1 MAMPQTLAAANFL
14 PEAPTLTNCDK
25 ERIHEIN
32 SIQSGGFLLALT
44 PDWIIERA
52 SANCGAFL
60 KLPLHDILGANLT
73 ALILPE
79 AVHAIRNRLS
89 SLYRQDVIERLFAI
103 VLQEGGPGFDLAVHT
118 SGDLIILEAEPSEEA
133 GELNAGSMVRSMI
146 DHVQHQHQV
155 VDLTREAV
163 RLVQALTG
171 YDRVM
176 IYQFHPDGS
185 GEVIAERCR
194 PSMEPFLGLRYPATD
209 IPQQAR
215 ALLIRNPIRI
225 LLDIDSPPSPL
236 VSTKTFADTLTDL
249 SMSSL
254 RSHSPIHLEYLRN
267 MGVAATMTISLL
279 KNGALW
285 GLIACHHRSPRTIGY
300 ERRTTAEVFGQI
312 LALLIDRCEREE
324 LITFE
329 ASTRQIT
336 ADLLASVALA
346 GVATKDVAQLAN
358 QLVNI
363 VPCDGTAFCIDGSVT
378 LKGSTPSVEEFEV
391 LRSFLDGVSASR
403 VYSSDEIESVCPAAN
418 SFKDRAVGML
428 AIPISTIP
436 RDYLVFFRKE
446 TASTVKWAGDPNKTV
461 EVIGQGEVRI
471 SPRKSFEAW
480 QETFR
485 GKSKQWTDAEL
496 RAAEALQITVLEVV
510 LSLISATEAER
521 KAASQTQDL
530 LIAELNHRVR
540 NILGLI
546 RGLISQSRINA
557 KDMDTF
563 ANVLGDRVHALA
575 RAHDQ
580 ITAKNWGPGSF
591 ETLIATEAEA
601 YLGPACNTIH
611 MSGPP
616 VLLIPQAF
624 STVALVIHELITN
637 AAKYGAF
644 CGEGG
649 QVDISWRIGSQGELI
664 ASWEEIGGP
673 PVQAPSHRGFGS
685 TIIEASIPHEL
696 GGESS
701 ITFLATG
708 VKANFT
714 VPAQFI
720 VLEERPLDA
729 EATLPNAPQAG
740 GLRGHV
746 LLVEDN
752 LIIALDAEAMLL
764 SLGAERV
771 LVASNVKDALAILD
785 REKPSFAL
793 LDVNLGNQN
802 SFPISDRLF
811 EMEVPFIFA
820 TGYGS
825 GINYPSDQNARPFIT
840 KPYTKDS
847 IAKAL
852 GGIEPFI
859 AR

>member
-1 MAMPQTLAAANFL
+1 MAMPKTFTLNTHP
-14 PEAPTLTNCDK
+14 PEPPTLTNCDK
-25 ERIHEIN
+25 ERIHEIG
-32 SIQSGGFLLALT
+32 SIQSAGFLLALT

-52 SANCGAFL
+52 SANSGEYL
-60 KLPLHDILGANLT
+60 NLPLEDILGANLT
-73 ALILPE
+73 ALLLPE

-103 VLQEGGPGFDLAVHT
+103 VLQEDGSAFDLAVHT
-118 SGDLIILEAEPSEEA
+118 SGDLILLEAEPSEDT

-146 DHVQHQHQV
+146 DHVQHQHHV
-155 VDLTREAV
+155 TDLTHEAV
-163 RLVQALTG
+163 RLMQALTG

-194 PSMEPFLGLRYPATD
+194 PSMESFLGLRYPATD
-209 IPQQAR
+209 IPLQAR
-215 ALLIRNPIRI
+215 ALLVRNPIRT
-225 LLDIDSPPSPL
+225 LLDIDSTPSPL
-236 VSTKTFADTLTDL
+236 VAAESSADEVTDL

-267 MGVAATMTISLL
+267 MGVAATMTVSLL

-285 GLIACHHRSPRTIGY
+285 GLIACHHMTARTIGY

-324 LITFE
+324 LIAFE
-329 ASTRQIT
+329 ASTRKIT

-378 LKGSTPSVEEFEV
+378 LKGSTPTLEEFEV
-391 LRSFLDGVSASR
+391 LRKFLDGVSASR
-403 VYSSDEIESVCPAAN
+403 VYSSNEIESVCPLAN
-418 SFKDRAVGML
+418 SFKDRAAGML

-446 TASTVKWAGDPNKTV
+446 TASTVKWAGDPTKAV
-461 EVIGQGEVRI
+461 ELLGQGEVRI
-471 SPRKSFEAW
+471 SPRKSFKAW
-480 QETFR
+480 QETLH
-485 GKSKQWTDAEL
+485 GKSTPWTDAEL
-496 RAAEALQITVLEVV
+496 RAAEALQVTVLEVV
-510 LSLISATEAER
+510 LRLISATEAER
-521 KAASQTQDL
+521 TAASQTQDL

-546 RGLISQSRINA
+546 RGLISQSRVNA
-557 KDMDTF
+557 KDINTF
-563 ANVLGDRVHALA
+563 ADVLGDRVHALA

-601 YLGPACNTIH
+601 YLGPAWNTIH

-624 STVALVIHELITN
+624 STLALVIHELITN

-649 QVDISWRIGSQGELI
+649 HVDISWQIGPQGDLI
-664 ASWEEIGGP
+664 ARWVEIGGP
-673 PVQAPSHRGFGS
+673 PVTVPTHRGFGS

-701 ITFLATG
+701 IAFLATG
-708 VKANFT
+708 VRVSFS

-720 VLEERPLDA
+720 VMEEKPINP
-729 EATLPNAPQAG
+729 ATTTADTPQTG
-740 GLRGHV
+740 RLKGHV

-785 REKPSFAL
+785 LEKPSFAL

-802 SFPISDRLF
+802 SFPIADRLF

-852 GGIEPFI
+852 GGIEPFV
-859 AR
+859 AS